1 MNNTEYYVKSQL
13 FNIVEDS
20 VEFDVNDEVFCE
32 NIFYQG
38 IQNRG

>member
-20 VEFDVNDEVFCE
+20 VEFDVNDEVFC
-32 NIFYQG
+32 
-38 IQNRG
+38 QNSFF

>member
-20 VEFDVNDEVFCE
+20 VEFDMNDEVFL
-32 NIFYQG
+32 ILYLIG
-38 IQNRG
+38 IQNWG